1 MLEAPND
8 DRYLGDDPETGK
20 PVVARN
26 GRFGPYVQLG
36 DPADGKPEKTGSLF
50 STMALDT
57 IELSDAL
64 KLLSLPRSL
73 GPHPEDGE
81 PIMVQNGR
89 YGPYLK
95 WGKETRSLGSEN
107 ELFTI
112 SIDDGLKLLAQ
123 EKKSARERAN
133 PVLREMSAKDPIS
146 GGDLSIRNGRFGAYV
161 TDGEVNASLRKGDTI
176 EDLTPER
183 AAELLQMRRER
194 MAAKGT
200 KPKKKAAKKKSTKKA
215 TKKKSTKKTA
225 KKATAKKATKKTAK
239 KSS

>member
-1 MLEAPND
+1 M
-8 DRYLGDDPETGK
+8 
-20 PVVARN
+20 VARN

-225 KKATAKKATKKTAK
+225 KKATTKKAAKKGTKKTAK